1 MQKRIGLPSE
11 DGLRLSNERRGAPLG
26 SKGDNG
32 IAKVKTTKWHSPVQA
47 GENPGTIERYRYTT
61 GKG

>member
-26 SKGDNG
+26 SKGGFGVLRLPIKPKKSMVDLM
-32 IAKVKTTKWHSPVQA
+32 
-47 GENPGTIERYRYTT
+47 
-61 GKG
+61 